1 MYNITS
7 FSSIPSRAHSRQRNS
22 SDRSALTAD
31 FNNPELSRPTTCSSA
46 STPRYRWAL
55 LLGFLLTPLLVSA
68 GPEGAWLAGIAV
80 GPDNLT
86 RLVWATGDSGVNP
99 SVQIQTVDSD
109 ANEISMGNV
118 AGPFTGWYI
127 GGMSVGPQNNLVLG
141 WIEPTRKQYSMFR
154 VDSNGDWAGSA
165 VVSYTG
171 NPEGGPP
178 FQNPLP
184 SIAVDSAN
192 RVWFTQQAPSNSDP
206 DRWVGT
212 FSQYSQAPGS
222 LPQSW
227 GINSPDFFPGL
238 AVRNESDQLIIA
250 ESTLFQLPNTV
261 AKLQSPNSPT
271 FFGRYTN
278 GWDPIAVTST
288 PNKHIQIYLD
298 RLSQLGPHN
307 FRVILQIWDID
318 ENNSNL
324 RISPEFAFEFWGVNP
339 YSSRFYSASPFPGG
353 DGLLRISWG
362 IGTARNDAQ
371 SLMTIDPATWEIV
384 NWVFI

>member
-1 MYNITS
+1 MPTTS
-7 FSSIPSRAHSRQRNS
+7 LSLTASHAHSRKRNP
-22 SDRSALTAD
+22 SDRSVLTAD
-31 FNNPELSRPTTCSSA
+31 FSNLENSCQTTCSSA

-80 GPDNLT
+80 GADNLT

-99 SVQIQTVDSD
+99 SVQVQTVDSD

-118 AGPFTGWYI
+118 AGPFVGWYV

-141 WIEPTRKQYSMFR
+141 WIEPTGKLYSMFR

-165 VVSYTG
+165 VVSYIG

-178 FQNPLP
+178 FRNPLP
-184 SIAVDSAN
+184 SIVVDSAN
-192 RVWFTQQAPSNSDP
+192 RVWFTQQAPSNTDP
-206 DRWVGT
+206 DRWVGI
-212 FSQYSQAPGS
+212 FNQYSQDSGS
-222 LPQSW
+222 LPLQRQ

-261 AKLQSPNSPT
+261 AKLQSPDSVT
-271 FFGRYTN
+271 FFGRLTN
-278 GWDPIAVTST
+278 GWDAIAVTST
-288 PNKHIQIYLD
+288 PNKHIQIYLE
-298 RLSQLGPHN
+298 RLAEVTSHN
-307 FRVILQIWDID
+307 SRIILQIWDID
-318 ENNSNL
+318 ENNRNL
-324 RISPEFAFEFWGVNP
+324 RISPEFAFESWGANP